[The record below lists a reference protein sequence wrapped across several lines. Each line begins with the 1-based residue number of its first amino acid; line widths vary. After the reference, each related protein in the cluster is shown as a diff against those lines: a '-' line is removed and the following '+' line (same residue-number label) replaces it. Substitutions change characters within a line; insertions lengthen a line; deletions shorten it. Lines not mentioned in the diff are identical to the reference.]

1 MGRRQA
7 DPILPSRPV
16 ALIDALL
23 EAEQEIKRTINRER
37 AELSLIGSSIPS
49 GGGGRAGLSD
59 RTARAAVKLASG
71 FPCVVLDDGRTVY
84 KPGKWLEVFDAVRE
98 KAKKCNRPDWI
109 FEEWAAWYGNEITFV
124 SSDITLENVDD
135 IKNWIRYH
143 SLTEARKAGLVD
155 FTDEEIIA
163 DVERAR
169 FNWDIVPSD

>member
-1 MGRRQA
+1 MGRRKA
-7 DPILPSRPV
+7 DPVFPARPV

-23 EAEQEIKRTINRER
+23 EAEPDIRRTVRQER
-37 AELSLIGSSIPS
+37 AALSLIGASVPS

-59 RTARAAVKLASG
+59 RTAKTAIKLADG
-71 FPCVVLDDGRTVY
+71 LNCIVLDDGRTLH
-84 KPGKWLEVFDAVRE
+84 KPEKWLSVFDAVRD

-109 FEEWAAWYGNEITFV
+109 FEEWAAWYGGEITFI

-143 SLTEARKAGLVD
+143 ALTEARNAGLVD

-163 DVERAR
+163 DVEATRR
-169 FNWDIVPSD
+169 SWTK